1 MAFSPQNPNGITTSS
16 NSSPV
21 VIATEQEA
29 ILNNIA
35 KDVSIGSLTEI
46 APATDTAS
54 SGLNGRLQRIAQRIT
69 SLIGLFPTSLG
80 QKTSANSLGIAI
92 ANEQIQDGF
101 ITGQAG
107 QSVLGNNILLAVAGT
122 TSIDTLTTNEVSYRS
137 FYCQIIGSAGIA
149 SGQIVFEGS
158 NDNTNF
164 VTLLNYDDAAF
175 TGTTIIA
182 PISIAANT
190 NRFFAGKIP
199 YRYLRCRISTA
210 FVGGTVSA
218 IVRLSQV
225 DYIPKITS
233 VNQATGQNFST
244 TISSSLPS
252 GTTTIGA
259 VNLSGATT
267 QGASTY
273 AVVISN
279 GTNSLTQIKS
289 GATTANT
296 IEVSNN
302 NASERY
308 VKIFNA
314 LSGSVVMGTTA
325 AQLSFMI
332 PANSSKTID
341 CGTFGIRFTTAY
353 TIAITANIALND
365 NTSVGANQVTVSTT
379 YF

>member
-1 MAFSPQNPNGITTSS
+1 MAFSPQNPNGQTTMT

-21 VIATEQEA
+21 VLSSEQ
-29 ILNNIA
+29 
-35 KDVSIGSLTEI
+35 S
-46 APATDTAS
+46 
-54 SGLNGRLQRIAQRIT
+54 
-69 SLIGLFPTSLG
+69 
-80 QKTSANSLGIAI
+80 
-92 ANEQIQDGF
+92 QDGF
-101 ITGQAG
+101 IIGQAG
-107 QSVLGNNILLAVAGT
+107 QSVLGNNILLETAGT
-122 TSIDTLTTNEVSYRS
+122 GSIDTLTTNGVSYRA
-137 FYCQIIGSAGIA
+137 FYAQITGSAGISA
-149 SGQIVFEGS
+149 GQVIFEGS
-158 NDNTNF
+158 NNNINF
-164 VTLLNYDDAAF
+164 VPLLWHDDAVI
-175 TGTTIIA
+175 TGVNINTA
-182 PISIAANT
+182 QSIAANA

-218 IVRLSQV
+218 VIRLTQS

-233 VNQATGQNFST
+233 VAQATGQNFST

-279 GTNSLTQIKS
+279 GTNSLTQIKA
-289 GATTANT
+289 GATNVNT

-302 NASERY
+302 NGAERY

-314 LSGSVVMGTTA
+314 LSASVVMGTTNA
-325 AQLSFMI
+325 ALSFMVA
-332 PANSSKTID
+332 ANSSKTID
-341 CGTFGIRFTTAY
+341 CGTFGIRFPTGY

-365 NTSVGANQVTVSTT
+365 NTNVGANQVAVSTT